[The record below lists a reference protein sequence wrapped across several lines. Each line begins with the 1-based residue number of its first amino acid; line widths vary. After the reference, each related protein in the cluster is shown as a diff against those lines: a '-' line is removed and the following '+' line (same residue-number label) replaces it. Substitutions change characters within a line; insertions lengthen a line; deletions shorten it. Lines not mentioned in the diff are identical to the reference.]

1 MAYLESQC
9 NSLQANVRECV
20 KALRH
25 TVQVTCLMLSFGNQR
40 HACIAFDILLL
51 ELIRCLIIINTVFF
65 CCCLLLILTLLL
77 YTLVSFKLSIVFGL
91 L

>member
-1 MAYLESQC
+1 
-9 NSLQANVRECV
+9 
-20 KALRH
+20 
-25 TVQVTCLMLSFGNQR
+25 MLSLGNQR

-65 CCCLLLILTLLL
+65 CGCLLLIPTLLL
-77 YTLVSFKLSIVFGL
+77 YTLVSFKLSIVFWL